1 MDHSK
6 RNDGNEKFLTGKEA
20 KCWRISRGLTQ
31 PELANWLGLSPQAIS
46 KMERR
51 GVSRVMALALA
62 AIDHGLQPMKPGPD
76 DKVASLCEPQVEA
89 KGKDTDE
96 SE

>member
-1 MDHSK
+1 
-6 RNDGNEKFLTGKEA
+6 
-20 KCWRISRGLTQ
+20 
-31 PELANWLGLSPQAIS
+31 
-46 KMERR
+46 
-51 GVSRVMALALA
+51 MALALA